1 MRINNNIY
9 KPSFK
14 GYSNLVTNCH
24 KNEDGGIFTYL
35 SMQLNDNGKSDL
47 SEFKKLKEFNNNS
60 DVVMFSFTRYKNGY
74 MGDFIIN
81 DIPLPNSDHL
91 EYVKDIANQSNRNS
105 NYFIDIDTLDE
116 YRNIFKDSNLTTDEF
131 KKNEKTIMKAYT
143 LFASLTKRISN
154 DNSLVKNENFKKVFL
169 KTLDYLT
176 NIVQS
181 ESDAMISLSDATLNK
196 TPIQKVA
203 GFLNSQISKN
213 MMKYFK

>member
-1 MRINNNIY
+1 
-9 KPSFK
+9 
-14 GYSNLVTNCH
+14 
-24 KNEDGGIFTYL
+24 
-35 SMQLNDNGKSDL
+35 MQLNDNGKSDL

-91 EYVKDIANQSNRNS
+91 EYVKNIANQSNRSS

-116 YRNIFKDSNLTTDEF
+116 YRSIFKDSNLTTDEF

>member
-1 MRINNNIY
+1 
-9 KPSFK
+9 
-14 GYSNLVTNCH
+14 
-24 KNEDGGIFTYL
+24 
-35 SMQLNDNGKSDL
+35 
-47 SEFKKLKEFNNNS
+47 
-60 DVVMFSFTRYKNGY
+60 
-74 MGDFIIN
+74 
-81 DIPLPNSDHL
+81 
-91 EYVKDIANQSNRNS
+91 
-105 NYFIDIDTLDE
+105 
-116 YRNIFKDSNLTTDEF
+116 
-131 KKNEKTIMKAYT
+131 MKAYT